1 MSRDSHGELF
11 YSRPRRQHLDCR
23 AGRVSNLEAR
33 LTAGS
38 RHPLGKPLQE
48 LNKHH
53 KGKQWPQW
61 VHDRERGTFGSRPD
75 GSRVSGYEGRD
86 IEDIFHTSRRRDQ
99 KGVTCKEA
107 GFLVHKASRELAE
120 EWGTQPHPGIDT
132 DPGFLMA
139 YCRFFISGGRQE
151 EVRESQCS
159 LDDDTLTL
167 WANSPQDTRSFQ
179 HAIFTCLY
187 EPNGGPT
194 GLSVVNDMP
203 GSGFEEKQAMLM
215 AKWLTNLLA
224 MPDFWPSTTG
234 RAAHAHA
241 PRLRR
246 LRAIFLVQSKWT
258 EARYLIQPVMAAHE
272 DAFSEL
278 TDSPRH
284 FASDERRLSP
294 STGNGVDASDD
305 SARMFAS
312 CFDASGDGAHMR
324 MCDV

>member
-11 YSRPRRQHLDCR
+11 YSRPRRQHRDAR

-33 LTAGS
+33 RTAGS

-61 VHDRERGTFGSRPD
+61 VHDKERGPLGSQPD

-86 IEDIFHTSRRRDQ
+86 IEDVFHTSRRRDQ

-107 GFLVHKASRELAE
+107 GFLVHKASRELTD

-132 DPGFLMA
+132 DPGFLKD
-139 YCRFFISGGRQE
+139 YCRFFISGGKQE

-159 LDDDTLTL
+159 LDDDALKL
-167 WANSPQDTRSFQ
+167 WANTPQDTRSFQ

-187 EPNGGPT
+187 EPNGGQT
-194 GLSVVNDMP
+194 GLAVVNDMP
-203 GSGFEEKQAMLM
+203 GSGFEEQQPKLM

-224 MPDFWPSTTG
+224 MPDVWPSTTG
-234 RAAHAHA
+234 RAAHAHT

-272 DAFSEL
+272 DAFGEL
-278 TDSPRH
+278 TDWPCHPPSY
-284 FASDERRLSP
+284 ERGQP
-294 STGNGVDASDD
+294 STGNGVDESDD

>member
-1 MSRDSHGELF
+1 MSRGSQGELF
-11 YSRPRRQHLDCR
+11 YSRPRQQHRDGR

-33 LTAGS
+33 LSAGP
-38 RHPLGKPLQE
+38 RRPLGKRLQE
-48 LNKHH
+48 LNRHN
-53 KGKQWPQW
+53 KGKQWPQS
-61 VHDRERGTFGSRPD
+61 VHDRERGTFGLQPD

-86 IEDIFHTSRRRDQ
+86 MDDIYHTSRRGDL
-99 KGVTCKEA
+99 KGAKCKEA
-107 GFLVHKASRELAE
+107 GFLCQKAARELAE
-120 EWGTQPHPGIDT
+120 EWGTHPHPDIDT
-132 DPGFLMA
+132 DRGFLMD
-139 YCRFFISGGRQE
+139 YCRFNISGGRQE
-151 EVRESQCS
+151 KVRESQCS

-167 WANSPQDTRSFQ
+167 WANSPQDTRSFE

-203 GSGFEEKQAMLM
+203 GSGFEEKQARLM
-215 AKWLTNLLA
+215 AKWLTNLLS

-278 TDSPRH
+278 ADWPCHPPSY
-284 FASDERRLSP
+284 ERGQP
-294 STGNGVDASDD
+294 STGNGVDESDD

>member
-1 MSRDSHGELF
+1 MSRGSQGELF
-11 YSRPRRQHLDCR
+11 YSRPRQQHRDGR

-33 LTAGS
+33 LSAGP
-38 RHPLGKPLQE
+38 RRPLGKRLQE
-48 LNKHH
+48 LNRHN
-53 KGKQWPQW
+53 KGKQWPQS
-61 VHDRERGTFGSRPD
+61 VHDRERGTFGLQPD
-75 GSRVSGYEGRD
+75 GSRVSGYGGRD
-86 IEDIFHTSRRRDQ
+86 MDDIYHTSRRGDL
-99 KGVTCKEA
+99 KGAKCKEA
-107 GFLVHKASRELAE
+107 GFLCQKAARELAE
-120 EWGTQPHPGIDT
+120 EWGTHPHPDIDT
-132 DPGFLMA
+132 DPGFLMD
-139 YCRFFISGGRQE
+139 YCRFNISGGRQE
-151 EVRESQCS
+151 KVRESQCS

-167 WANSPQDTRSFQ
+167 WANSPQDTRSFE

-278 TDSPRH
+278 ADWPCHPPSY
-284 FASDERRLSP
+284 ERGQP
-294 STGNGVDASDD
+294 STGNGVDESDD

>member
-11 YSRPRRQHLDCR
+11 YSRPRRQHRDGR

-33 LTAGS
+33 LSAGP
-38 RHPLGKPLQE
+38 RRPLGKLLQE

-61 VHDRERGTFGSRPD
+61 VHDKERGPLGSQPD

-86 IEDIFHTSRRRDQ
+86 IEDVFHTSRRRDQ

-107 GFLVHKASRELAE
+107 GFLVHKASRELTD

-132 DPGFLMA
+132 DPGFLKD
-139 YCRFFISGGRQE
+139 YCRFFISGGKQE

-159 LDDDTLTL
+159 LDDDALKL
-167 WANSPQDTRSFQ
+167 WANTPQDTRSFQ

-187 EPNGGPT
+187 EPNGGQT
-194 GLSVVNDMP
+194 GLAVVNDMP
-203 GSGFEEKQAMLM
+203 GSGFEEQQPKLM

-224 MPDFWPSTTG
+224 MPDVWPSTTG
-234 RAAHAHA
+234 RAAHAHT

-272 DAFSEL
+272 DAFGEL
-278 TDSPRH
+278 TDWPCHPPSY
-284 FASDERRLSP
+284 ERGQP
-294 STGNGVDASDD
+294 STGNGVDESDD